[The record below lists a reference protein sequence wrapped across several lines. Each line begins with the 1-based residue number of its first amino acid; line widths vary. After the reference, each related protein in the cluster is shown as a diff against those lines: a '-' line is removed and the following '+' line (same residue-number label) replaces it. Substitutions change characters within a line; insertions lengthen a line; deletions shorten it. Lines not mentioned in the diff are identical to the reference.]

1 MHAPSARHWEV
12 GPYRLQKASPNKSRV
27 APVNQGRHVSKAVK
41 LPIQAP
47 LIPSRTSTNGTTQ
60 QIDAPMAARLA
71 PRMAGIEDLAGFV
84 RMGAYYL
91 PYPGTESSDE
101 SKNIHHQSTGRSE
114 EHTSELQSL
123 MRISYA

>member
-1 MHAPSARHWEV
+1 MRNE
-12 GPYRLQKASPNKSRV
+12 
-27 APVNQGRHVSKAVK
+27 SKAVK
-41 LPIQAP
+41 WTIQAP

-101 SKNIHHQSTGRSE
+101 SKNIHHQSTGGFSRGAHRDGALLPARSE

-123 MRISYA
+123 IRLSY